1 MEGGSGGPG
10 GNDNSFEALTKRGLQ
25 QVLPILL
32 VMMAAATLM
41 GAGRQDAQEVS
52 FQWFK
57 THLLAKGVVE
67 KLEVANKQMVK
78 VYVRPA
84 AAGTRRTV
92 GGDAAGGTGEEA
104 MHGGSGSDAGE
115 DAGFAPAPGVGGP
128 LAGGVQGGVYKFYF
142 NIGSVD
148 SFEHAME
155 EAQEAMGVSPNR
167 WAGWVGRCGWVGRRC
182 LLPLVRCCVCASCA
196 LLRCTAAQSTGCW
209 RGHLLAFPAVLL
221 CSLPAPLPPSAQ
233 AGAHRVHL

>member
-1 MEGGSGGPG
+1 MEGGGGGPG

-84 AAGTRRTV
+84 TAGTRRTV
-92 GGDAAGGTGEEA
+92 GDAAGSAGEET

-115 DAGFAPAPGVGGP
+115 DAGFAPAPGIGGP

-167 WAGWVGRCGWVGRRC
+167 WEDVR
-182 LLPLVRCCVCASCA
+182 RCCVWLGCLL
-196 LLRCTAAQSTGCW
+196 LLRVEAPCAATAAQFTAC
-209 RGHLLAFPAVLL
+209 
-221 CSLPAPLPPSAQ
+221 
-233 AGAHRVHL
+233 